1 MIVGL
6 DPELAF
12 AYDLNSDIVDLIP
25 SKTLKDYLKSDE
37 YNNAVIIKDPKEYGW
52 SSYPLW
58 SYMQLATLAENI
70 MDVKELSDYLD
81 YLAANETDP
90 DNKTLLRL
98 CANDFKKT

>member
-6 DPELAF
+6 DPELVNIN
-12 AYDLNSDIVDLIP
+12 DLNTELVDLIP
-25 SKTLKDYLKSDE
+25 SWTLREYLKSDK
-37 YNNAVIIKDPKEYGW
+37 YNDARRLKETDNWGW
-52 SSYPLW
+52 NSYPLW
-58 SYMQLATLAENI
+58 SYMQLATLAEKI

-81 YLAANETDP
+81 YLAANETYP